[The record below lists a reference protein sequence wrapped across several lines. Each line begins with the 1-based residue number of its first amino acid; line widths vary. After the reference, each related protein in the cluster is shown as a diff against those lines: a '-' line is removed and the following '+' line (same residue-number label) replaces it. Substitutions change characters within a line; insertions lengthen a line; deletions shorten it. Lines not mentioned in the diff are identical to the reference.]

1 MESKEI
7 TSAIENDQSLADPG
21 NGRAEIADNRLS
33 IVSLSADLSSEAT
46 SLRSLG
52 VVGSAKGEAPAKVG
66 RHSAIGHG
74 HDHRRQGM
82 GRKTLS
88 KEVIY
93 AFLFSIAVGAV
104 LVWRLFTGA

>member
-1 MESKEI
+1 MESKET
-7 TSAIENDQSLADPG
+7 TSTMGNDQSLNDSSNDP
-21 NGRAEIADNRLS
+21 AEIADNRLS
-33 IVSLSADLSSEAT
+33 IVSLSADLSSEA
-46 SLRSLG
+46 
-52 VVGSAKGEAPAKVG
+52 SAKGEAPAKVG